1 MKTRL
6 SLLAILVITSSQLF
20 GQGFTPPAEGKA
32 VVYFTRVTQLGLAV
46 AFEYFDG
53 DKFIGDFK
61 GKNYLRYE
69 CDPGEHLLWASSENR
84 EFITADLKAG
94 GTYVVIMD
102 VKMGGWKARV
112 GATPISTPAGEEF
125 DRAKK
130 LILAEAPV
138 AYDQG
143 TRDKKNEKLKNFIA
157 EQLKKYEEVWKAE
170 KNFKSITPEM
180 ALPEDAM
187 K

>member
-1 MKTRL
+1 MV
-6 SLLAILVITSSQLF
+6 LAIFLVPGTALF

-32 VVYFTRVTQLGLAV
+32 VVYFVRVTNLGFAV

-61 GKNYLRYE
+61 GKSYMRYE

-94 GTYVVIMD
+94 GSYIVIMD

-112 GATPISTPAGEEF
+112 GATPVTAGSGEEF
-125 DRAKK
+125 DRAKE

-138 AYDQG
+138 AYSDDQ
-143 TRDKKNEKLKNFIA
+143 RDKKNEKLKKFIA
-157 EQLKKYEEVWKAE
+157 EQLKKYEDVWKKE
-170 KNFKSITPEM
+170 KNFKSITADM
-180 ALPEDAM
+180 ALPEEAM